1 MVLLES
7 HPSGHSVIADGVAL
21 PSLADEKLQLLVQ
34 ASSGLIASD
43 DLNELLR
50 RVLGVSR
57 QLIAADAYALWSFDV
72 VTKEWDIA
80 SAEGLSPA
88 YLENAAIVLAGTQP
102 GIHGTI
108 VAADVF
114 DEPSLEGRREAYRS

>member
-1 MVLLES
+1 
-7 HPSGHSVIADGVAL
+7 
-21 PSLADEKLQLLVQ
+21 
-34 ASSGLIASD
+34 
-43 DLNELLR
+43 
-50 RVLGVSR
+50 
-57 QLIAADAYALWSFDV
+57 ADAYALWSFDV

-88 YLENAAIVLAGTQP
+88 YLDNAAIVLAGTQP

-114 DEPSLEGRREAYRS
+114 DEPSLEGRREAYRSEGIQAVLIVPLRIAGAEHGTLAFYYRTPHQSAPDDIAIAESLASLTSAAINAFR